1 MDRIYKYNPNIS
13 YNPNGGRYL
22 QLITAKNLYIQN
34 ITVAENDG
42 HSDSFHVKF
51 PNVFTNYPLG
61 AVRVEDQKFKDWDH
75 YKFTIWQLQLNF
87 VVFCAS
93 SACGVS
99 VEHLNAKEPMI
110 RSIYR
115 FHVYY
120 HIRRIL
126 KILEIPLPYENSFNQ
141 YNNPYNHEKFIGICS
156 EYGVSNDLTKWRKQ
170 KYFSTWQSRAWET
183 GKPGMSNINENSF
196 SRWIIEKSDGLTMLG
211 LQKLSGSVRHDA
223 YLILT
228 SQTST
233 RGPIVGIESRN
244 LDAQHTFLNT
254 FENIVNR
261 RVNISEDIRRFQ
273 KTLQYARSKVDYVI
287 GEFIYM
293 LPSNM
298 NLQIEKVKDY
308 NNKILIS
315 SPSFK
320 IGTNLKINLD
330 GEQVKLKDKPDV
342 KSKEVEMV
350 KTEPDVKP
358 KVITKPDIKSNKEHK
373 QDVKPNIELKH
384 DVMLITT
391 KPDTN
396 KITYEEEKVAL
407 YWELQLYLQYGG
419 CSSDLRSIC
428 LCHEICVYQDSNT
441 CDKCPQ
447 ILRQPTNCFL
457 CSIQDP

>member
-1 MDRIYKYNPNIS
+1 MNRIYKYDSDAS
-13 YNPNGGRYL
+13 YKPNGGTYL
-22 QLITAKNLYIQN
+22 QLITAKDLYIHN
-34 ITVAENDG
+34 ITVAVHDK
-42 HSDSFHVKF
+42 HSKSFQIKF

-75 YKFTIWQLQLNF
+75 YKLTIWQSQLNF
-87 VVFCAS
+87 AVFCAS

-141 YNNPYNHEKFIGICS
+141 YNNPYNYEKFIGICS
-156 EYGVSNDLTKWRKQ
+156 EYGVSNDLTKWRNQ

-183 GKPGMSNINENSF
+183 NKPGMSYINENSF
-196 SRWIIEKSDGLTMLG
+196 SRWIIEKSDGLTTLG
-211 LQKLSGSVRHDA
+211 IQKLSESVRDYA

-233 RGPIVGIESRN
+233 RGPIVGHEARN
-244 LDAQHTFLNT
+244 LDAQRTFLNT

-261 RVNISEDIRRFQ
+261 RVNIPEDIRRFQ
-273 KTLQYARSKVDYVI
+273 KTLQYARSKVDYAI
-287 GEFIYM
+287 GEFVYM
-293 LPSNM
+293 LPSDM
-298 NLQIEKVKDY
+298 NLRIGNVRNY

-330 GEQVKLKDKPDV
+330 GDDTKVAKTDKLDV
-342 KSKEVEMV
+342 KH
-350 KTEPDVKP
+350 
-358 KVITKPDIKSNKEHK
+358 KPDIKPNKGDKQDVKPVIKPNKEHK
-373 QDVKPNIELKH
+373 QDVKPNRPDIKQNIE
-384 DVMLITT
+384 ISRS

-396 KITYEEEKVAL
+396 KITYEEEKAAL
-407 YWELQLYLQYGG
+407 VLGTTAVFTVWWMF
-419 CSSDLRSIC
+419 
-428 LCHEICVYQDSNT
+428 
-441 CDKCPQ
+441 K
-447 ILRQPTNCFL
+447 
-457 CSIQDP
+457 

>member
-1 MDRIYKYNPNIS
+1 M
-13 YNPNGGRYL
+13 
-22 QLITAKNLYIQN
+22 T
-34 ITVAENDG
+34 EHDG
-42 HSDSFHVKF
+42 NSDSFQVKF

-61 AVRVEDQKFKDWDH
+61 AVRVEDQRFKDWDH
-75 YKFTIWQLQLNF
+75 YKFTIWQSQLNF
-87 VVFCAS
+87 AVFCAS
-93 SACGVS
+93 SACGVP

-156 EYGVSNDLTKWRKQ
+156 EYGVSNDLTKWRNQ

-183 GKPGMSNINENSF
+183 GKPGMSYINENSF
-196 SRWIIEKSDGLTMLG
+196 SRWIIEKSDGLTTLG
-211 LQKLSGSVRHDA
+211 LQKLPETVRDYT

-233 RGPIVGIESRN
+233 RGSIVGHEAQN
-244 LDAQHTFLNT
+244 LDAQRTFLNT
-254 FENIVNR
+254 FENIINR
-261 RVNISEDIRRFQ
+261 RVNIPEDIRRFQ
-273 KTLQYARSKVDYVI
+273 KTLQYTRSKVVDYVF

-298 NLQIEKVKDY
+298 NLRIGTVKDY

-330 GEQVKLKDKPDV
+330 V

-358 KVITKPDIKSNKEHK
+358 KVITKPNIEPNKEHK
-373 QDVKPNIELKH
+373 QDVKPNIKFDREGNQ
-384 DVMLITT
+384 DV
-391 KPDTN
+391 KEPDTN

-407 YWELQLYLQYGG
+407 
-419 CSSDLRSIC
+419 
-428 LCHEICVYQDSNT
+428 
-441 CDKCPQ
+441 
-447 ILRQPTNCFL
+447 ILGTTAVFTVWWMFK
-457 CSIQDP
+457 

>member
-1 MDRIYKYNPNIS
+1 MDRIYKYNSDAS
-13 YNPNGGRYL
+13 YKPNGGTYL
-22 QLITAKNLYIQN
+22 QLITAKDLYIQN
-34 ITVAENDG
+34 ITVAEHDG
-42 HSDSFHVKF
+42 SHSDSFQVKF

-75 YKFTIWQLQLNF
+75 YKFTIWQSQLNF
-87 VVFCAS
+87 AVFCAL

-156 EYGVSNDLTKWRKQ
+156 EYRVSNDLTKWRNQ

-183 GKPGMSNINENSF
+183 GKPGMSYINENSF
-196 SRWIIEKSDGLTMLG
+196 SRWIIEKSEVLTTLG
-211 LQKLSGSVRHDA
+211 IQKLSESVRDYA

-233 RGPIVGIESRN
+233 RGPIVGHEARN
-244 LDAQHTFLNT
+244 LDAQRTFLNT

-261 RVNISEDIRRFQ
+261 RVNIPEDIQRFQ
-273 KTLQYARSKVDYVI
+273 KTLQYARSKVDYAI

-293 LPSNM
+293 LPSDM
-298 NLQIEKVKDY
+298 NLRIGNVRNY

-320 IGTNLKINLD
+320 IGTNIKVNID
-330 GEQVKLKDKPDV
+330 GEKDKPDV
-342 KSKEVEMV
+342 KSKEVEMI

-358 KVITKPDIKSNKEHK
+358 KVITKPNIKLNEKHKQDVKPVIKPNKEHK
-373 QDVKPNIELKH
+373 QDVKPNRPDIKQNRS
-384 DVMLITT
+384 

-407 YWELQLYLQYGG
+407 
-419 CSSDLRSIC
+419 
-428 LCHEICVYQDSNT
+428 
-441 CDKCPQ
+441 
-447 ILRQPTNCFL
+447 ILGTTAVFTVL
-457 CSIQDP
+457 WMFK